1 MPTDP
6 TTRESRLADAE
17 RIIASQP
24 VALMKWLEAEKLNH
38 SDASG
43 PVHNAT
49 WESSLKSRGLL
60 DAARAW
66 LQLQKERL
74 TIEFP
79 VTGHKGVAREIA
91 WRYSMAKMM
100 QESGGMKKV
109 KKKKPVSDEAQ
120 SSLPPDLRYVYNH
133 PVLDDDADTSS
144 VIFATTCEKYER
156 DHPCPS
162 QGAKNYLSWCKKDEK
177 ARSEMFKKVDTFLL
191 QSMRIKK
198 EAVVSEVDEKE
209 KSRVLD
215 MRAERDKLA
224 AKYQPA
230 TMTGKS

>member
-43 PVHNAT
+43 PVHNAN
-49 WESSLKSRGLL
+49 WEGSLKSRGLL
-60 DAARAW
+60 EAARMW
-66 LQLQKERL
+66 LQLQKQRL
-74 TIEFP
+74 TEEFP
-79 VTGHKGVAREIA
+79 VTGHKATAREIA

-120 SSLPPDLRYVYNH
+120 SSLPPDLRWVYNH
-133 PVLDDDADTSS
+133 PSLDEGADQTS
-144 VIFATTCEKYER
+144 VIQMAAVEKYER
-156 DHPCPS
+156 AFPCPS
-162 QGAKNYLSWCKKDEK
+162 QGARNYLSRCLRDEK
-177 ARSEMFKKVDTFLL
+177 VSGELFKEVRAFLL

-209 KSRVLD
+209 KTRVLD
-215 MRAERDKLA
+215 MKAERDKLA
-224 AKYQPA
+224 AKYA
-230 TMTGKS
+230 VG